1 MPVKDLFCGMDVEP
15 EIAAASFEYQGKV
28 YYFCD
33 IACKQMFALD
43 PQKYIQL
50 DEGKRNDKRI

>member
-1 MPVKDLFCGMDVEP
+1 MKFKDLFCGMDVET
-15 EIAAASFEYQGKV
+15 ETAAASLEYQGKM

-33 IACKQMFALD
+33 TACKQMFALD

-50 DEGKRNDKRI
+50 DKEKSSR